1 MRRVARTIRA
11 LSCTALLAT
20 ITSQGV
26 WAAESKYRTEV
37 VVPASPMHG
46 VHGLAFGPD
55 GALYACSLTGHSIYR
70 IDVKSNEVTTHVGPP
85 SGTCDDLA
93 FAPDGTLA
101 WTAGSFETVY
111 ARTPRGKIVTLAK
124 GLSGLNSINY
134 SKDGRLFATRIF
146 RADALLEIDPTGQT
160 APRVVAEK
168 LGGLN
173 GFEIS
178 ADGTLYG
185 PLFLKGKL
193 VKVNIDTGA
202 VTDFAT
208 GFMQPAAVN
217 LDSKGR
223 VIAIDYITGEV
234 MRFSTDGTTRQLLA
248 TVPPPADNIAIAKND
263 FVYVSSTS
271 FNGITEINPETGATR
286 RLTWGNISS
295 PGSVASIEQDGRE
308 QLIVADS
315 WGPRL
320 IDPVSGQVTPIP
332 RGLGVLGASGVAVS
346 RDSYILSNIWPFGTV
361 QLVARDSG
369 KLIASLPGFG
379 APYDVRPVA
388 DGFIVADFLADR
400 LIHVAND
407 TDRTRSQAAWGLEG
421 PVGLADAGGGVF
433 YVTEYGKRDKKG
445 QYLNGDVSRVELAT
459 NTRTIVARK
468 LKRPEGIALAAGGR
482 LVVAEVGAKRVVAID
497 PSGKA
502 KIEVLADHL
511 SIGLDVGPQVPAP
524 FLPTGVAI
532 TKDGAI
538 YVTGDVDN
546 TLYRIT
552 KR

>member
-1 MRRVARTIRA
+1 MRCVAITNWA
-11 LSCTALLAT
+11 LSCVVMLV
-20 ITSQGV
+20 TSAYQGV

-37 VVPASPMHG
+37 VVPGSPMHG

-70 IDVKSNEVTTHVGPP
+70 IDVKSNEVTTHVGSPR
-85 SGTCDDLA
+85 GTCDDLA

-101 WTAGSFETVY
+101 WTAGGFESVF
-111 ARTPRGKIVTLAK
+111 ARTPKGKILTLAE

-146 RADALLEIDPTGQT
+146 RADALLEIDPTGKMS
-160 APRVVAEK
+160 PRVVAEK

-173 GFEIS
+173 GFEIA
-178 ADGTLYG
+178 ADGTLFG

-193 VKVNIDTGA
+193 VKVNIETGA
-202 VTDFAT
+202 VSDFAT

-223 VIAIDYITGEV
+223 VVAIDYITGEV
-234 MRFSTDGTTRQLLA
+234 MRFSADGTTRQLLA
-248 TVPPPADNIAIAKND
+248 TVPPPADNLAIAKND
-263 FVYVSSTS
+263 FIYVSSTS

-286 RLTWGNISS
+286 RITWGNISS
-295 PGSVASIEQDGRE
+295 PGSVAMIERDGRE

-315 WGPRL
+315 WGPRV
-320 IDPVSGQVTPIP
+320 IDPTNGQVTPIP
-332 RGLGVLGASGVAVS
+332 RGPGVLGASGVALS
-346 RDSYILSNIWPFGTV
+346 GDTYILSNIWPFGTV
-361 QLVARDSG
+361 QLVARDTG

-379 APYDVRPVA
+379 APYDARPVK
-388 DGFIVADFLADR
+388 DGFIVADFSSDR
-400 LIHVAND
+400 LIHVANNAEH
-407 TDRTRSQAAWGLEG
+407 TRSQAAWGLEG

-433 YVTEYGKRDKKG
+433 YVTEYGKKDKRG
-445 QYLNGDVSRVELAT
+445 QYLNGDVSRVDLAT
-459 NTRTIVARK
+459 DTRTLVARK
-468 LKRPEGIALAAGGR
+468 LKRPEGIALAPDGR
-482 LVVAEVGAKRVVAID
+482 LIVAEVGAKRIVAID
-497 PSGKA
+497 PAGKV
-502 KIEVLADHL
+502 KMEVLANDL
-511 SIGLDVGPQVPAP
+511 AIGLDVGNQVPAP
-524 FLPTGVAI
+524 FLPTGVAV